1 MAWTFKEDHWMWI
14 LSCSYLPEGCGVP
27 EDILSYDPMSTKFLP
42 YSTMHGAALG
52 DLLVIFPRKNDKCL
66 TMRMIGTKSAI
77 ISMIGF
83 FIFILIEIN
92 ANEQIQK

>member
-1 MAWTFKEDHWMWI
+1 
-14 LSCSYLPEGCGVP
+14 
-27 EDILSYDPMSTKFLP
+27 
-42 YSTMHGAALG
+42 MHGAALG